1 MKREELI
8 KLKKM
13 YNQELERRIR
23 INQLLK
29 EDNVLEY
36 LKLNGINLE
45 RMQIEDTW
53 SIIKELLKNIEI
65 TETNSILVHTSN
77 YMLEC
82 KMCYEETDYY
92 RITVPFND
100 NKTEYQ
106 TFRNIET
113 GKIYASC
120 SDDYVKNE
128 FDNNNYS
135 YYFPD
140 KNESNITLSEF
151 CHKFYNRV
159 LTSELRQKCII
170 LNPYNSSKNQNG
182 YEEVRKDFF
191 ETAITKGQTS
201 AKKLILSKYPLMKQR
216 SDKID

>member
-13 YNQELERRIR
+13 YNQELERRTR

-36 LKLNGINLE
+36 LKLNGMNLE

-82 KMCYEETDYY
+82 KICYEETDYY
-92 RITVPFND
+92 RLPVPFND
-100 NKTEYQ
+100 NNTEYQ

-113 GKIYASC
+113 GKIYTSC
-120 SDDYVKNE
+120 SDDYVKSELDSNDYKYRFPNKPNMTLNE
-128 FDNNNYS
+128 FCL
-135 YYFPD
+135 
-140 KNESNITLSEF
+140 EL
-151 CHKFYNRV
+151 HNRL
-159 LTSELRQKCII
+159 LTSELRQKYTI

-191 ETAITKGQTS
+191 ETAITKGQPI
-201 AKKLILSKYPLMKQR
+201 AKKLILSKYPLMK
-216 SDKID
+216 

>member
-1 MKREELI
+1 MAFF
-8 KLKKM
+8 
-13 YNQELERRIR
+13 
-23 INQLLK
+23 
-29 EDNVLEY
+29 EY

-45 RMQIEDTW
+45 RMQIEDMW

-82 KMCYEETDYY
+82 KMCYEENDYY
-92 RITVPFND
+92 RIAVSFND

-113 GKIYASC
+113 GKIYTSY

-159 LTSELRQKCII
+159 LTSELRQK
-170 LNPYNSSKNQNG
+170 
-182 YEEVRKDFF
+182 
-191 ETAITKGQTS
+191 
-201 AKKLILSKYPLMKQR
+201 
-216 SDKID
+216 

>member
-13 YNQELERRIR
+13 YNKELERRTR

-45 RMQIEDTW
+45 RMQIEDMW

-82 KMCYEETDYY
+82 KMCYEENDYY
-92 RITVPFND
+92 RITVPFDD

-113 GKIYASC
+113 GKIYTSC

-159 LTSELRQKCII
+159 LTSELRKKYTI

-201 AKKLILSKYPLMKQR
+201 AKKLILSKYPLMK
-216 SDKID
+216 

>member
-1 MKREELI
+1 MKREELV

-13 YNQELERRIR
+13 YNQELERRTR
-23 INQLLK
+23 INQLLQ

-36 LKLNGINLE
+36 LKLNGIFPDRL
-45 RMQIEDTW
+45 QIEDKW

-65 TETNSILVHTSN
+65 TENNGILVHTSN

-113 GKIYASC
+113 GKIYTSC

-159 LTSELRQKCII
+159 LTSELMQKYTI

-201 AKKLILSKYPLMKQR
+201 AKKLILSKYPLMK
-216 SDKID
+216 

>member
-13 YNQELERRIR
+13 YNQELERRTR

-29 EDNVLEY
+29 KDNVLEY

-92 RITVPFND
+92 RVAVSFND

-113 GKIYASC
+113 GKIYTSC

-128 FDNNNYS
+128 FDNNNHS

-159 LTSELRQKCII
+159 LTSELRQKYTI

-201 AKKLILSKYPLMKQR
+201 AKKLILSKYPLMK
-216 SDKID
+216 

>member
-36 LKLNGINLE
+36 LKLNGINFE

-82 KMCYEETDYY
+82 KICYEETDYY
-92 RITVPFND
+92 RLPVPFND
-100 NKTEYQ
+100 NNTEYQ

-113 GKIYASC
+113 GEIYTSC
-120 SDDYVKNE
+120 SDDYVKSEFDSNDYKYRFPNKPNMTLNE
-128 FDNNNYS
+128 FCL
-135 YYFPD
+135 
-140 KNESNITLSEF
+140 EL
-151 CHKFYNRV
+151 HNRL
-159 LTSELRQKCII
+159 LTSELRQKYTI
-170 LNPYNSSKNQNG
+170 LNPYNNSKNQNG

-191 ETAITKGQTS
+191 ETAITKGQPS
-201 AKKLILSKYPLMKQR
+201 AKKLILSKYPLMK
-216 SDKID
+216 

>member
-13 YNQELERRIR
+13 YNQELERRTR

-45 RMQIEDTW
+45 RMQIEDMW

-82 KMCYEETDYY
+82 KMCYEENDYY
-92 RITVPFND
+92 RIAVSFND

-113 GKIYASC
+113 GKIYTSC

-159 LTSELRQKCII
+159 LTSELRQKYTI

-201 AKKLILSKYPLMKQR
+201 AKKLILSKYPLMK
-216 SDKID
+216 

>member
-13 YNQELERRIR
+13 YNKELERRTR

-45 RMQIEDTW
+45 RMQIEDMW

-82 KMCYEETDYY
+82 KICYEETDYY
-92 RITVPFND
+92 RLPVPFND
-100 NKTEYQ
+100 NNTEYQ

-113 GKIYASC
+113 GKIYTSC
-120 SDDYVKNE
+120 SDDYVKSEFDSNDYKYRFPNKPNMTLNE
-128 FDNNNYS
+128 FCL
-135 YYFPD
+135 
-140 KNESNITLSEF
+140 EL
-151 CHKFYNRV
+151 HNRL
-159 LTSELRQKCII
+159 LTSELRQKYTI

-191 ETAITKGQTS
+191 ETAITKGQPI
-201 AKKLILSKYPLMKQR
+201 AKKFILSKYPLMK
-216 SDKID
+216 

>member
-13 YNQELERRIR
+13 YNQELERRTR

-45 RMQIEDTW
+45 RMQIEDMW

-82 KMCYEETDYY
+82 KMCYEENDYY
-92 RITVPFND
+92 RITVPFDD

-113 GKIYASC
+113 GKIYTSC
-120 SDDYVKNE
+120 SDDYVKSEFDSNDYKYRFPNKPNMNLNE
-128 FDNNNYS
+128 FCL
-135 YYFPD
+135 
-140 KNESNITLSEF
+140 EL
-151 CHKFYNRV
+151 HNRL
-159 LTSELRQKCII
+159 LTSELRQKYTI

-201 AKKLILSKYPLMKQR
+201 AKKLILSKYPLMK
-216 SDKID
+216 

>member
-13 YNQELERRIR
+13 FNQELERRTR
-23 INQLLK
+23 VNQLLQ
-29 EDNVLEY
+29 ENNVLEY
-36 LKLNGINLE
+36 LKLNGINPE
-45 RMQIEDTW
+45 RLQIEDKW
-53 SIIKELLKNIEI
+53 SIINELLKNIEI
-65 TETNSILVHTSN
+65 TEDNGILVHTSN

-100 NKTEYQ
+100 SETEYQ

-113 GKIYASC
+113 GKIYTSC
-120 SDDYVKNE
+120 FDDYVKNE
-128 FDNNNYS
+128 FYGNEYK
-135 YYFPD
+135 YRFPN
-140 KNESNITLSEF
+140 KPNMTLSEF
-151 CHKFYNRV
+151 CLELHNHL
-159 LTSELRQKCII
+159 LTSELRQKYTI

-191 ETAITKGQTS
+191 ETAITKGQPI
-201 AKKLILSKYPLMKQR
+201 AKKLILSKYPLMK
-216 SDKID
+216 

>member
-13 YNQELERRIR
+13 YNQELERRTR

-45 RMQIEDTW
+45 RMQIEDMW

-82 KMCYEETDYY
+82 KMCYEENDYY
-92 RITVPFND
+92 RITVPFDD

-113 GKIYASC
+113 GKIYTSC
-120 SDDYVKNE
+120 SDDYVKSEFDSNDYKYRFPNKPNMTLNE
-128 FDNNNYS
+128 FCL
-135 YYFPD
+135 
-140 KNESNITLSEF
+140 EL
-151 CHKFYNRV
+151 HNRL
-159 LTSELRQKCII
+159 LTSELRQKYTI

-201 AKKLILSKYPLMKQR
+201 AKKLILSKYPLMK
-216 SDKID
+216 

>member
-13 YNQELERRIR
+13 YNQELERRTR

-29 EDNVLEY
+29 KDNVLEY

-92 RITVPFND
+92 RIAVSFND

-113 GKIYASC
+113 GKIYTSC

-128 FDNNNYS
+128 FDNNNHS

-159 LTSELRQKCII
+159 LTSELRQKYTI

-201 AKKLILSKYPLMKQR
+201 AKKLILSKYPLMK
-216 SDKID
+216 

>member
-36 LKLNGINLE
+36 LKLNGINFE

-82 KMCYEETDYY
+82 KICYEETDYY
-92 RITVPFND
+92 RLPVPFND
-100 NKTEYQ
+100 NNTEYQ

-113 GKIYASC
+113 GKIYTSC
-120 SDDYVKNE
+120 SDDYVKSEFDSNDYKYRFPNKPNMTLNE
-128 FDNNNYS
+128 FCL
-135 YYFPD
+135 
-140 KNESNITLSEF
+140 EL
-151 CHKFYNRV
+151 HNRL
-159 LTSELRQKCII
+159 LTSELRQKYTI
-170 LNPYNSSKNQNG
+170 LNPYNNSKNQNG

-191 ETAITKGQTS
+191 ETAITKGQPS
-201 AKKLILSKYPLMKQR
+201 AKKLILSKYPLMK
-216 SDKID
+216 

>member
-1 MKREELI
+1 MKREELV

-13 YNQELERRIR
+13 YNQELERRTR
-23 INQLLK
+23 INQLLQ

-36 LKLNGINLE
+36 LKLNGINPE
-45 RMQIEDTW
+45 RLQIKNTW
-53 SIIKELLKNIEI
+53 SIIKELLENIEI
-65 TETNSILVHTSN
+65 TETNGILVHTSN

-82 KMCYEETDYY
+82 KICYEETDYY

-113 GKIYASC
+113 GKIYTSC
-120 SDDYVKNE
+120 SDDYVKSE
-128 FDNNNYS
+128 FDSNDYK
-135 YYFPD
+135 YRFPN
-140 KNESNITLSEF
+140 KPNMTLKEF
-151 CHKFYNRV
+151 CFELHNRL
-159 LTSELRQKCII
+159 LTSELRQKYTI

-191 ETAITKGQTS
+191 ETAITKGQPS
-201 AKKLILSKYPLMKQR
+201 AKKLILSKYPLM
-216 SDKID
+216 

>member
-13 YNQELERRIR
+13 YNQELERRTR

-36 LKLNGINLE
+36 LKLNGIIPE

-82 KMCYEETDYY
+82 KICYEETDYY
-92 RITVPFND
+92 RLPVPFND
-100 NKTEYQ
+100 NNTEFQ

-113 GKIYASC
+113 GKIYTSC
-120 SDDYVKNE
+120 SDDYVKSEFDSNDYKYRFPNKPNMTLNE
-128 FDNNNYS
+128 FCL
-135 YYFPD
+135 
-140 KNESNITLSEF
+140 EL
-151 CHKFYNRV
+151 HNRV
-159 LTSELRQKCII
+159 LTSELRQKYTI

-191 ETAITKGQTS
+191 ETAITKGQPI
-201 AKKLILSKYPLMKQR
+201 AKKFILSKYPLMK
-216 SDKID
+216 

>member
-13 YNQELERRIR
+13 YNKELERRTR

-82 KMCYEETDYY
+82 KICYEETDYY

-100 NKTEYQ
+100 SETEYQ

-113 GKIYASC
+113 GKIYTSC
-120 SDDYVKNE
+120 SDDYVKSEFDSNDYKYRFPNKPNMTLNE
-128 FDNNNYS
+128 FCL
-135 YYFPD
+135 
-140 KNESNITLSEF
+140 EL
-151 CHKFYNRV
+151 HNRL
-159 LTSELRQKCII
+159 LTSELRQKYTI

-201 AKKLILSKYPLMKQR
+201 AKKLILSKYPLMK
-216 SDKID
+216 

>member
-13 YNQELERRIR
+13 YNQELERRTR

-92 RITVPFND
+92 RIAVSFND

-113 GKIYASC
+113 GKIYTSC

-151 CHKFYNRV
+151 CHKLHNRV
-159 LTSELRQKCII
+159 LTSELRQKYTI

-201 AKKLILSKYPLMKQR
+201 AKKLILSKYPLMK
-216 SDKID
+216 

>member
-13 YNQELERRIR
+13 YNQELERRTR

-45 RMQIEDTW
+45 RMQIEATW

-92 RITVPFND
+92 RIAVSFND

-113 GKIYASC
+113 GKIYTSC

-159 LTSELRQKCII
+159 LTSELRQKYTI

-201 AKKLILSKYPLMKQR
+201 AKKLILSKYPLMK
-216 SDKID
+216 

>member
-1 MKREELI
+1 
-8 KLKKM
+8 
-13 YNQELERRIR
+13 
-23 INQLLK
+23 
-29 EDNVLEY
+29 
-36 LKLNGINLE
+36 
-45 RMQIEDTW
+45 MQIEDTW

-82 KMCYEETDYY
+82 KICYEETDYY
-92 RITVPFND
+92 RFPVPFND

-113 GKIYASC
+113 GKIYTSC
-120 SDDYVKNE
+120 SDNYVKNE

-151 CHKFYNRV
+151 CHKLHNRV
-159 LTSELRQKCII
+159 LTSELRQKYTI

-201 AKKLILSKYPLMKQR
+201 AKKLILSKYPLMK
-216 SDKID
+216 

>member
-13 YNQELERRIR
+13 YNQELERRTR

-45 RMQIEDTW
+45 RMQIEDMW

-92 RITVPFND
+92 RITVPFDD

-113 GKIYASC
+113 GKIYTSC

-159 LTSELRQKCII
+159 LTSELRKKYTI

-201 AKKLILSKYPLMKQR
+201 AKKLILSKYPLMK
-216 SDKID
+216 

>member
-13 YNQELERRIR
+13 YNQELERRTR

-29 EDNVLEY
+29 KDNVLEY

-45 RMQIEDTW
+45 RMQIEDMW

-113 GKIYASC
+113 GKIYTSC

-128 FDNNNYS
+128 FDNNNHS

-140 KNESNITLSEF
+140 KNESNITLCEF

-201 AKKLILSKYPLMKQR
+201 AKKLILSKYPLMK
-216 SDKID
+216 

>member
-36 LKLNGINLE
+36 LKLNGISLE

-82 KMCYEETDYY
+82 KICYEETDYY
-92 RITVPFND
+92 RIAVSFND

-113 GKIYASC
+113 GKIYTSC

-159 LTSELRQKCII
+159 LTSELRQKYII

-201 AKKLILSKYPLMKQR
+201 AKKLILSKYPLMK
-216 SDKID
+216 

>member
-13 YNQELERRIR
+13 YNQELERRTR

-92 RITVPFND
+92 RIAVSFND

-113 GKIYASC
+113 GKIYTSC

-151 CHKFYNRV
+151 CHKLYNRV
-159 LTSELRQKCII
+159 LTSELRQKYII

-201 AKKLILSKYPLMKQR
+201 AKKLILSKYPLMK
-216 SDKID
+216 

>member
-13 YNQELERRIR
+13 YNQELERRTR

-36 LKLNGINLE
+36 LKLNGIIPE

-82 KMCYEETDYY
+82 KICYEETDYY
-92 RITVPFND
+92 RLPVPFND
-100 NKTEYQ
+100 NNTEYQ

-113 GKIYASC
+113 GKIYTSC
-120 SDDYVKNE
+120 SDDYVKSEFDSNDYKYRFPNKPNMTLNE
-128 FDNNNYS
+128 FCL
-135 YYFPD
+135 
-140 KNESNITLSEF
+140 EL
-151 CHKFYNRV
+151 HNRL
-159 LTSELRQKCII
+159 LTSELRQKYTI

-191 ETAITKGQTS
+191 ETAITKGQPI
-201 AKKLILSKYPLMKQR
+201 AKKFILSKYPLMK
-216 SDKID
+216 

>member
-13 YNQELERRIR
+13 YNQELERRTR

-82 KMCYEETDYY
+82 KICYEETDYY

-100 NKTEYQ
+100 SETEYQ

-113 GKIYASC
+113 GEIYTSC
-120 SDDYVKNE
+120 PDDYVKSEFDSNDYKYRFPNKPNMTLNE
-128 FDNNNYS
+128 FCL
-135 YYFPD
+135 
-140 KNESNITLSEF
+140 EL
-151 CHKFYNRV
+151 HNRL
-159 LTSELRQKCII
+159 LTSELRQKYTI

-191 ETAITKGQTS
+191 ETAITKGQPS
-201 AKKLILSKYPLMKQR
+201 AKKLILSKYPLMK
-216 SDKID
+216 

>member
-13 YNQELERRIR
+13 YNQELERRTR

-36 LKLNGINLE
+36 LKLNGINFE

-113 GKIYASC
+113 GKIYTSC
-120 SDDYVKNE
+120 SDDYVKSEFDSNDYKYRFPNKPNMTLNE
-128 FDNNNYS
+128 FCL
-135 YYFPD
+135 
-140 KNESNITLSEF
+140 EL
-151 CHKFYNRV
+151 HNRL
-159 LTSELRQKCII
+159 LTSELRQKYTI

-191 ETAITKGQTS
+191 ETAITKGQPS
-201 AKKLILSKYPLMKQR
+201 AKKLILSKYPLMK
-216 SDKID
+216 

>member
-13 YNQELERRIR
+13 FNQELERRTR
-23 INQLLK
+23 VNQLLQ
-29 EDNVLEY
+29 ENNVLEY
-36 LKLNGINLE
+36 LKLNGINPE
-45 RMQIEDTW
+45 RLQIEDKW
-53 SIIKELLKNIEI
+53 NIIKELLKNIEI

-92 RITVPFND
+92 RIAVSFND

-113 GKIYASC
+113 GKIYTSC

-128 FDNNNYS
+128 FDNNNHS

-159 LTSELRQKCII
+159 LTSELRQKYTI

-201 AKKLILSKYPLMKQR
+201 AKKLILSKYPLMK
-216 SDKID
+216 

>member
-13 YNQELERRIR
+13 YNKELERRTR

-45 RMQIEDTW
+45 RMQIEDMW

-82 KMCYEETDYY
+82 KMCYEENDYY
-92 RITVPFND
+92 RITVPFDD

-113 GKIYASC
+113 GKIYTSC

-135 YYFPD
+135 YYFPN

-159 LTSELRQKCII
+159 LTSELRKKYTI
-170 LNPYNSSKNQNG
+170 LNPYNSSKNQNS

-201 AKKLILSKYPLMKQR
+201 AKKLILSKYPLMK
-216 SDKID
+216 

>member
-13 YNQELERRIR
+13 YNQELERRTR

-92 RITVPFND
+92 RIAVSFND

-113 GKIYASC
+113 GKIYTSC

-151 CHKFYNRV
+151 CHKFYNHV
-159 LTSELRQKCII
+159 LTSELRQKYII

-201 AKKLILSKYPLMKQR
+201 AKKLILSKYPLMK
-216 SDKID
+216 

>member
-13 YNQELERRIR
+13 YNQELERRTR

-92 RITVPFND
+92 RIAVSFND

-113 GKIYASC
+113 GKIYTSC

-159 LTSELRQKCII
+159 LTSELRKKYTI

-201 AKKLILSKYPLMKQR
+201 AKKLILSKYPLMK
-216 SDKID
+216 

>member
-13 YNQELERRIR
+13 YNQELERRTR

-36 LKLNGINLE
+36 LKLNGMNLE

-82 KMCYEETDYY
+82 KICYEETDYY
-92 RITVPFND
+92 RLPVPFND

-113 GKIYASC
+113 GKIYTSC
-120 SDDYVKNE
+120 SDDYVKSEFDSNDYKYRFPNKPNMTLNE
-128 FDNNNYS
+128 FCL
-135 YYFPD
+135 
-140 KNESNITLSEF
+140 EL
-151 CHKFYNRV
+151 HNRL
-159 LTSELRQKCII
+159 LTSELRQKYTI

-191 ETAITKGQTS
+191 ETAITKGQPI
-201 AKKLILSKYPLMKQR
+201 AKKFILSKYPLMK
-216 SDKID
+216 

>member
-13 YNQELERRIR
+13 YNQELERRTR

-45 RMQIEDTW
+45 RMQIEDMW

-113 GKIYASC
+113 GKIYTSC

-128 FDNNNYS
+128 FDNNNHS

-140 KNESNITLSEF
+140 KNESNITLCEF

-201 AKKLILSKYPLMKQR
+201 AKKLILSKYPLMK
-216 SDKID
+216 

>member
-13 YNQELERRIR
+13 YNKELERRTR

-82 KMCYEETDYY
+82 KMCYEENDYY

-113 GKIYASC
+113 GKIYTSC

-151 CHKFYNRV
+151 CDKFYNRV
-159 LTSELRQKCII
+159 LASELRQKYTI

-201 AKKLILSKYPLMKQR
+201 AKKLILSKYPLMK
-216 SDKID
+216 

>member
-13 YNQELERRIR
+13 YNQELERRTR

-36 LKLNGINLE
+36 LKLNGIKLE

-82 KMCYEETDYY
+82 KICYEETDYY
-92 RITVPFND
+92 CFPVPFND

-113 GKIYASC
+113 GKIYTSC
-120 SDDYVKNE
+120 SDNYVKNE

-151 CHKFYNRV
+151 CHKLHNRV
-159 LTSELRQKCII
+159 LTSELRQKYTI

-201 AKKLILSKYPLMKQR
+201 AKKLILSKYPLMK
-216 SDKID
+216 

>member
-13 YNQELERRIR
+13 YNQELERRTR

-29 EDNVLEY
+29 KDNVLEY

-92 RITVPFND
+92 RIAVSFND

-113 GKIYASC
+113 GKIYTSC

-159 LTSELRQKCII
+159 LTSELRQKYTI

-201 AKKLILSKYPLMKQR
+201 AKKLILSKYPLMK
-216 SDKID
+216 

>member
-13 YNQELERRIR
+13 YNQELERRTR

-92 RITVPFND
+92 RIAVSFND

-113 GKIYASC
+113 GKIYTSC

-159 LTSELRQKCII
+159 LTSELRQKYTI

-182 YEEVRKDFF
+182 YEEVRKNFF

-201 AKKLILSKYPLMKQR
+201 AKKLILSKYPLMK
-216 SDKID
+216 

>member
-13 YNQELERRIR
+13 YNQELERRTR

-36 LKLNGINLE
+36 LKLNGMNLE

-82 KMCYEETDYY
+82 KICYEETDYY
-92 RITVPFND
+92 RFPVPFND

-113 GKIYASC
+113 GKIYTSC
-120 SDDYVKNE
+120 SDDYVKSEFDSNDYKYRFPNKPNMTLNE
-128 FDNNNYS
+128 FCL
-135 YYFPD
+135 
-140 KNESNITLSEF
+140 EL
-151 CHKFYNRV
+151 HNRL
-159 LTSELRQKCII
+159 LTSELRQKYTI

-191 ETAITKGQTS
+191 ETAITKGQPI
-201 AKKLILSKYPLMKQR
+201 AKKFILSKYPLMK
-216 SDKID
+216 

>member
-45 RMQIEDTW
+45 RMQIEDMW

-92 RITVPFND
+92 RIAVSFND

-113 GKIYASC
+113 GKIYTSC

-159 LTSELRQKCII
+159 LTSELRQKYII

-201 AKKLILSKYPLMKQR
+201 AKKLILSKYPLMK
-216 SDKID
+216 